1 MLHEEG
7 NKYLPIRTA
16 TTNNASIVSKNNNL
30 DEKLNNS
37 SNELNKFNN
46 RFNAENI
53 FNSPSSS
60 GTTPK
65 SNSASRKISLKPL
78 NTSRSGG
85 GGQSPIDSFNPNRSY
100 NNNNNN
106 NNNFRR
112 HASSISAHNSPSTNV
127 YSPKNGYTS
136 NSSKPQ
142 PKTTT
147 LFDYLVTPIKS
158 PNQNPADT
166 PVIISDFKAR
176 FQQHQQQ
183 LIQQHQDKLQNQ
195 RQSSQTSLNNQTID
209 QEMSITA
216 DNETEQ
222 NEAEFKKVHS
232 DLGLSI
238 KEKLNESD
246 MERLSLLAKFYSHL
260 ILSKFFLKHL
270 FFKF

>member
-1 MLHEEG
+1 LHEEG
-7 NKYLPIRTA
+7 NKYLPIRTTA
-16 TTNNASIVSKNNNL
+16 NNNATLISKTNNL
-30 DEKLNNS
+30 DDKLNNS

-53 FNSPSSS
+53 FNSPSSL

-65 SNSASRKISLKPL
+65 CNSTSRKISLKPL

-85 GGQSPIDSFNPNRSY
+85 GGQSPIESFNPNRSY
-100 NNNNNN
+100 NNN

-127 YSPKNGYTS
+127 YSPKNGYSS
-136 NSSKPQ
+136 NSSKPPQ
-142 PKTTT
+142 PKTAT

-158 PNQNPADT
+158 PNHNPADT

-183 LIQQHQDKLQNQ
+183 LVQQHQ

-209 QEMSITA
+209 HEMSIAA
-216 DNETEQ
+216 DNETES
-222 NEAEFKKVHS
+222 NETEVKKVHS

-238 KEKLNESD
+238 KEKLNELD
-246 MERLSLLAKFYSHL
+246 MEKMDILAKFYSQL
-260 ILSKFFLKHL
+260 ILSIFFLTYID
-270 FFKF
+270 

>member
-1 MLHEEG
+1 LLHEEG
-7 NKYLPIRTA
+7 NKYLPIRTT
-16 TTNNASIVSKNNNL
+16 TTNNATLISKANNL

-65 SNSASRKISLKPL
+65 CNSASRKISLKPL

-85 GGQSPIDSFNPNRSY
+85 GGQSPIDNFNPNRSY
-100 NNNNNN
+100 NSNT

-112 HASSISAHNSPSTNV
+112 YASSISAHNSPNTNV
-127 YSPKNGYTS
+127 YSPKGGYSS

-158 PNQNPADT
+158 PNHNPADT

-183 LIQQHQDKLQNQ
+183 LIQQHQEKQQMHQ
-195 RQSSQTSLNNQTID
+195 RQSSQSSLNNQPID
-209 QEMSITA
+209 
-216 DNETEQ
+216 N
-222 NEAEFKKVHS
+222 V
-232 DLGLSI
+232 
-238 KEKLNESD
+238 
-246 MERLSLLAKFYSHL
+246 Y
-260 ILSKFFLKHL
+260 
-270 FFKF
+270 